1 MRFRPKDGERTFWV
15 PLQKLFDGPE
25 CIAGHDLRVLLEA
38 HHVNE
43 KLRRFHQVLAEEGY
57 DTGWREPDINNY
69 PFVIEDELI
78 AAFSRGP
85 DHGTGLVMPRSQPL
99 AQEAT
104 YQDKPLSFESSPA
117 F

>member
-57 DTGWREPDINNY
+57 DTGWREPDINN
-69 PFVIEDELI
+69 
-78 AAFSRGP
+78 
-85 DHGTGLVMPRSQPL
+85 
-99 AQEAT
+99 
-104 YQDKPLSFESSPA
+104 
-117 F
+117 